1 MTTGQARWDGPR
13 TPAGYAAS
21 KVPLITAYFWI
32 IKLLSTA
39 MGEATSDYM
48 VRAMNPVI
56 AVLLGAAAWAVAMAL
71 QFRAKQYNAWI
82 YWLAVVM
89 VAVFGT
95 MCADVLHIKFHVP
108 YLASTLF
115 YAIVLAAIFVLWYRS
130 EGTLSIHS
138 IRTPRREFFYWATVL
153 ATFALGTATGDM
165 TARTLNLGYLA
176 SGFLFTFVF
185 AAVAVAHWKFG
196 LNPILAF
203 WIAYVLTRPIGASFA
218 DYVAF
223 PRSVGGLDV
232 GHATVALVLTFF
244 IVCLVGYMAST
255 RKDVEEPDAAYSR
268 AAATRHRYA
277 PEGPGEY
284 RSTPGYHEVPPPGR
298 GPVEPQPYDRQSYD
312 QPGYQPAAYDQRSY
326 QPPSY
331 DPRSPYDQRSYEPQ
345 SYDQRSYEPPSPG
358 RHSPPDQRSYEPR
371 PYDQASHDPRSY
383 EPPGYDQRPS
393 PGQRSYEPPGYDQ
406 QPSSGQRSYDQPS
419 YEPRS
424 YDQRPPDRPSYDPRA
439 RERASYDPRAR
450 ERASYDP
457 GAQERRPYDQRP
469 EQRPS
474 YDPRP
479 GERGPYDQ
487 PSPGP
492 RSYDSRSYE
501 PRPADRRPAEPRPA
515 EPRQRWEDVGS
526 DEDPAEQTREG
537 FFMWDDQ

>member
-13 TPAGYAAS
+13 RPAEYAAS
-21 KVPLITAYFWI
+21 KVPLITAFFWI

-48 VRAMNPVI
+48 VRAMNPVT
-56 AVLLGAAAWAVAMAL
+56 AVLLGAAAWAIAMVL
-71 QFRAKQYNAWI
+71 QFRARQYNAWI

-115 YAIVLAAIFVLWYRS
+115 YAIVLAVIFVLWYRS

-138 IRTPRREFFYWATVL
+138 IRTPRRELFYWATVL
-153 ATFALGTATGDM
+153 ATFALGTATGDL

-176 SGFLFTFVF
+176 SGIWFSLAF

-223 PRSVGGLDV
+223 PRSVGGLDA
-232 GHATVALVLTFF
+232 GHAEVALVLTFF

-255 RKDVEEPDAAYSR
+255 RKDVEEVPDASYSR
-268 AAATRHRYA
+268 AAASRHRRG
-277 PEGPGEY
+277 PEAAGEY
-284 RSTPGYHEVPPPGR
+284 RSTPGYHEVPPAGR
-298 GPVEPQPYDRQSYD
+298 GPVDPRPYD
-312 QPGYQPAAYDQRSY
+312 QPYNQPGYEPAAYDQRSY
-326 QPPSY
+326 QPPSN
-331 DPRSPYDQRSYEPQ
+331 DPRSPYDQRSYEPR
-345 SYDQRSYEPPSPG
+345 SYDQPSPG
-358 RHSPPDQRSYEPR
+358 Q
-371 PYDQASHDPRSY
+371 RSY

-393 PGQRSYEPPGYDQ
+393 PGQRPYEP
-406 QPSSGQRSYDQPS
+406 RSYDQPSYDPRSYEPRS

-424 YDQRPPDRPSYDPRA
+424 YDQRPPDRPSYDPRSQ
-439 RERASYDPRAR
+439 ERPSYDPRAQ
-450 ERASYDP
+450 ERRAYDP
-457 GAQERRPYDQRP
+457 RSEQRPSSDPRPGERRPYDQ
-469 EQRPS
+469 PS
-474 YDPRP
+474 L
-479 GERGPYDQ
+479 GP
-487 PSPGP
+487 
-492 RSYDSRSYE
+492 RSYE
-501 PRPADRRPAEPRPA
+501 PRPADRRPADRPPA
-515 EPRQRWEDVGS
+515 EPQQRWE